1 MGVLSNLEPKEVFYY
16 FEELSNIPR
25 ETFNVQAASDFCVA
39 FAKEQNLE
47 YVQDKVG
54 NVIVKKPGTEGY
66 ENSTPIIL
74 QGHLDMVA
82 VKTPESSHNFKT
94 DPLELFIE
102 DGKIGAKDT
111 SLGADNG
118 IAVALAMAVLASKDI
133 PHPPIEAI
141 FTVDEEIGMG
151 GAYALDMSELKGVKC
166 LNIDSEIEGVLTVG
180 CAGGFVCDIHIP
192 VNHAEETGKKVQI
205 NIAGLQGGHS
215 GAEIQKQLG
224 NANKLM
230 GRVLNSLAKD
240 YDFNLISI
248 DGGNAA
254 NVVTMRNEA
263 VIIADAEQTD
273 ALIEKISV
281 LNAEIFAEFMG
292 QEPTFSLTAKVVEE
306 GTVNAFDA
314 DSTRRVISYI
324 YGAPDGVQCYDRA
337 FPKDVETS
345 LNTGIVET
353 NEDTVRVR
361 YQVRSSVTTKLE
373 DLKEQLIMWCELVGA
388 SFELNSSYPA
398 WGYNPESELRPL
410 MIDLFKEVFGRD
422 PVVET
427 THAGLECGILFDKK
441 PDLDIISFG
450 PELPDVHSVKE
461 RLHIDSVVR
470 TWDYLKAILK
480 ACK

>member
-1 MGVLSNLEPKEVFYY
+1 MGVLSNIEPKEVFYY
-16 FEELSNIPR
+16 FEELSKIPR
-25 ETFNVQAASDFCVA
+25 ETFDVQRASDFCVA
-39 FAKEQNLE
+39 FAKEHNLE
-47 YVQDKVG
+47 YVQDAKG
-54 NVIVKKPGTEGY
+54 NVIVKKPGTAGY
-66 ENSTPIIL
+66 EESTPVIL

-82 VKTPESSHNFKT
+82 VKTPESNHNFKT

-118 IAVALAMAVLASKDI
+118 IAVALAMAVLAGTDI

-151 GAYALDMSELKGVKC
+151 GAYALDLSNLKGIKC

-192 VNHAEETGKKVQI
+192 VNHTEETGKKVQL

-224 NANKLM
+224 NANKIM
-230 GRVLNSLAKD
+230 GRVLNNLAKD

-254 NVVTMRNEA
+254 NVVPQRNEA
-263 VIIADAEQTD
+263 VIIADAAQTD
-273 ALIEKISV
+273 ALLERAAT
-281 LNAEIFAEFMG
+281 LNTEIFAEFMG
-292 QEPTFSLTAKVVEE
+292 KEPTFSLSAKVVEE
-306 GTVNAFDA
+306 GTADAFDA
-314 DSTRRVISYI
+314 DSTRRVISYL
-324 YGAPDGVQCYDRA
+324 YGAPDAVQCYDRT

-353 NEDTVRVR
+353 TADTVRVR
-361 YQVRSSVTTKLE
+361 YQVRSSVATKLK
-373 DLKEQLIMWCELVGA
+373 DMKDKLMMWCELVGA
-388 SFELNSSYPA
+388 SFELNSEYPA

-410 MIDLFKEVFGRD
+410 MIDLFKELFD
-422 PVVET
+422 KEPVVET